1 MTAPRLVI
9 LDPDL
14 SLGRTLIRVLHEHG
28 FDVVAM
34 PDASELA
41 GALAD
46 GGTELILMDVVAAGD
61 EAAAEVARLRAAAPA
76 PAPSLLFISSRS
88 PEAEV
93 YKALAAGPQDFIAK
107 PFRVH
112 ELVARVKAQLRARH
126 EAHESGA
133 ERELRTSANVMAD
146 VTTGLTTAEIFQL
159 LVRRVAQGLRIPR
172 CSIILARPG
181 DVQGTVVAAYEDPS
195 IQSLPVDLTRYPELR
210 RALDTGEVV
219 HVEDVATDPLYEA
232 VRDTWRADGLPVPLR
247 SAIAIRFELRGEP
260 AGVFFLRTVASDAP
274 LDQRD
279 VGFAR
284 EIVDAAVRTLERIA
298 EAGAGER
305 TGPPV

>member
-14 SLGRTLIRVLHEHG
+14 SLGRTLIRVLREHG
-28 FDVVAM
+28 FDAVAV
-34 PDASELA
+34 PDVLELEA
-41 GALAD
+41 ALTD
-46 GGTELILMDVVAAGD
+46 GPTELLLVDIVAAGD
-61 EAAAEVARLRAAAPA
+61 DAATEVARLRAARAPA
-76 PAPSLLFISSRS
+76 PGLLVLSSRP
-88 PEAEV
+88 PEADTYRILET
-93 YKALAAGPQDFIAK
+93 GPQDFIAK

-112 ELVARVKAQLRARH
+112 ELVARVKAQLRARL
-126 EAHESGA
+126 EAHDPQA
-133 ERELRTSANVMAD
+133 TQVARTPANVMAD

-172 CSIILARPG
+172 CSIILAKPG
-181 DVQGTVVAAYEDPS
+181 DICGTVVAAYEDPS
-195 IQSLPVDLTRYPELR
+195 IQSLGVDLTRYPELR

-232 VRDTWRADGLPVPLR
+232 VRDAWGADGLPVPLR

-260 AGVFFLRTVASDAP
+260 AGVFFLRTIASDAP

-298 EAGAGER
+298 EAGER
-305 TGPPV
+305 TGPPA

>member
-14 SLGRTLIRVLHEHG
+14 SLGRTLIRVLREHG
-28 FDVVAM
+28 FDAVAV
-34 PDASELA
+34 PDVHELEA
-41 GALAD
+41 ALAD
-46 GGTELILMDVVAAGD
+46 GPTELLLVDIVAAGD
-61 EAAAEVARLRAAAPA
+61 DAAAEVARLRAARAPA
-76 PAPSLLFISSRS
+76 PGLLVLSSRP
-88 PEAEV
+88 PEADIYRTLET
-93 YKALAAGPQDFIAK
+93 GPQDFIAK

-112 ELVARVKAQLRARH
+112 ELVARVKAQLRARL
-126 EAHESGA
+126 EAHDPQA
-133 ERELRTSANVMAD
+133 TQVARTPANVMAD

-172 CSIILARPG
+172 CSIILAKPG
-181 DVQGTVVAAYEDPS
+181 DPKGMVVAAYEDPA
-195 IQSLPVDLTRYPELR
+195 IHALPVDLTRYPELR

-232 VRDTWRADGLPVPLR
+232 VRDAWRADGLPVPVR

-260 AGVFFLRTVASDAP
+260 AGVFFLRTIASDAP

-305 TGPPV
+305 TGPPA

>member
-14 SLGRTLIRVLHEHG
+14 SLGRTLIRVLREHG
-28 FDVVAM
+28 FDVVAV
-34 PDASELA
+34 PDVSELEV
-41 GALAD
+41 ALAD
-46 GGTELILMDVVAAGD
+46 GPTELLLVDIVASGD
-61 EAAAEVARLRAAAPA
+61 DSATEVARLRSSCPKPA
-76 PAPSLLFISSRS
+76 PGLLVLSSRP
-88 PEAEV
+88 PEADV
-93 YKALAAGPQDFIAK
+93 YRALETGPQDFIAK

-126 EAHESGA
+126 EALDPQA
-133 ERELRTSANVMAD
+133 ERVARTPANVMAD
-146 VTTGLTTAEIFQL
+146 VTTGLTTGEIFQL

-181 DVQGTVVAAYEDPS
+181 EDRGTVVAAYEDPS

-232 VRDTWRADGLPVPLR
+232 VRDAWHADGLPVPLR

-260 AGVFFLRTVASDAP
+260 AGVFFLRTIASDAP

-298 EAGAGER
+298 EGGARER

>member
-14 SLGRTLIRVLHEHG
+14 SLGRTLIRVLREHG
-28 FDVVAM
+28 FDVTAVPDVA
-34 PDASELA
+34 ELET
-41 GALAD
+41 ALAEAP
-46 GGTELILMDVVAAGD
+46 TELLLVDIVAAGED
-61 EAAAEVARLRAAAPA
+61 AAQEVARLRAALAP
-76 PAPSLLFISSRS
+76 PPGLLVLSSRP
-88 PEAEV
+88 PEADI
-93 YKALAAGPQDFIAK
+93 YRALDTGPQDFIAK

-126 EAHESGA
+126 EALDPLV
-133 ERELRTSANVMAD
+133 ERSVRTPANVMAD
-146 VTTGLTTAEIFQL
+146 VTTGLTTGEIFQL

-172 CSIILARPG
+172 CSIILAKPG
-181 DVQGTVVAAYEDPS
+181 EFRGTVVAAYEDPS

-210 RALDTGEVV
+210 RALETGEVV
-219 HVEDVATDPLYEA
+219 HVEDVATDPLYES
-232 VRDTWRADGLPVPLR
+232 VRDAWRADGLPVPLR

-260 AGVFFLRTVASDAP
+260 AGVFFLRTTATDAP

-279 VGFAR
+279 VAFAR

-305 TGPPV
+305 TGPTV

>member
-14 SLGRTLIRVLHEHG
+14 SLGRTLIRVLREHG
-28 FDVVAM
+28 FEVVAV
-34 PDASELA
+34 PDVAELET
-41 GALAD
+41 ALAD
-46 GGTELILMDVVAAGD
+46 GPTDLLLVDIVAAGED
-61 EAAAEVARLRAAAPA
+61 AAPEVARLRGTTKGP
-76 PAPSLLFISSRS
+76 PPGMLVLSSRP
-88 PEAEV
+88 PEADV
-93 YKALAAGPQDFIAK
+93 YRALDTGPQDFIAK

-126 EAHESGA
+126 EALDPQV
-133 ERELRTSANVMAD
+133 ERTVRTPANVMAD
-146 VTTGLTTAEIFQL
+146 VTTGLTTGEIFQL

-172 CSIILARPG
+172 CSIILAQPG
-181 DVQGTVVAAYEDPS
+181 ASSGTVVAAYEDPS
-195 IQSLPVDLTRYPELR
+195 IKSLAVDLTRYPELR

-232 VRDTWRADGLPVPLR
+232 VRDAWRADGLPVPLR

-260 AGVFFLRTVASDAP
+260 AGVFFLRTTASDAP

-279 VGFAR
+279 VAFAR

-298 EAGAGER
+298 EASAGER